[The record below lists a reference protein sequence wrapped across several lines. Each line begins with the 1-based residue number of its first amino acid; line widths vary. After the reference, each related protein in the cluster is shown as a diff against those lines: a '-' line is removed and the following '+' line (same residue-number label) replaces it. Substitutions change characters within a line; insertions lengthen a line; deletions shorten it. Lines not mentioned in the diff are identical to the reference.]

1 MAIYVYEKLVELY
14 NMILDLR
21 SVFYDDNR
29 YHLQVLLDNYL

>member
-1 MAIYVYEKLVELY
+1 MAIYVYEKSVELC

-29 YHLQVLLDNYL
+29 YNLQVLLDNYL